1 MAAEVWRRFGDV
13 RNYVEPFC
21 FSAAVLLKRPGF
33 VTGAV
38 ETINDRNLFVAN
50 FWRAVKGD
58 PDAAH
63 LRQRQAPGRERA
75 VRRGAGVVPEVGWRA
90 GREDR
95 PVRAGG
101 RVPGD

>member
-1 MAAEVWRRFGDV
+1 MNTGPALKAPFPAFGGKSRVAAEVWRRFGDV

-50 FWRAVKGD
+50 FS
-58 PDAAH
+58 
-63 LRQRQAPGRERA
+63 ERA
-75 VRRGAGVVPEVGWRA
+75 KNASRTFVGIAEAMAEQW
-90 GREDR
+90 
-95 PVRAGG
+95 GG
-101 RVPGD
+101 LEC